1 MKRQLL
7 SLSFLAL
14 GLLGALIIGAS
25 LGLAQ
30 TAQTVDN
37 PRPTPTP
44 VEPTEPLE
52 PRPAPVPAGPD
63 IPLMPDLVVEEI
75 RVVPPSPYI
84 NEEATILVT
93 IKNVG
98 PLDVRVEPPPPN
110 NFWSDL
116 YIDPSVVPIQ
126 LGQDGEASW
135 GCQAIWM
142 CSGCSRTLVTTWTFD
157 DVKTYA
163 LWAQVDTD
171 GHVAEGNEN
180 NNVTGPLNVSVVAR
194 DQVRHQTH
202 QDFQNGLA
210 SGLDLSH
217 PDGVIRR
224 GIFDEPS
231 SEPGVYTPDWMI
243 NDTTGTLPTS
253 VNQVKPTLTGDGQG
267 RLFAAWEDGRNGGV
281 YNRDIYF
288 SSSAAYPWETWG
300 ADVRINDDAG
310 QVNQV
315 SPALTYDRS
324 RGRLYAAWQ
333 DGRNGDFDIYF
344 AYSDNNGS
352 TWSAN
357 QQISIDPI
365 NSPDAHQLNP
375 SIAVGPSKGGGGDA
389 VYVVWQDQRNGND
402 DVYII
407 RSGNGGASWGP
418 AYFVTDDPEMTAQNQ
433 VAPSVGVDGQGQ
445 VFVTWEDWRDP
456 IHPEIYVSW
465 SWDEGET
472 FGKDVPVSIS
482 GEGTSYR
489 VQPTMVVST
498 TREIVEE
505 WDPQQEITVT
515 VEVDI
520 TAIHLAWQEGQG
532 VNADIYYGFATY
544 DYYQPETCPWPYDF
558 CFKGMQKINGFVID
572 SDYVLPPDTGPTWS
586 IEPSWQ
592 GGVTMAP
599 ASVNDLTYCHAG
611 SLLTYTKGVF
621 LAWSDARSY
630 DDWRYEIHT
639 RRIASPGGNPKSFQ
653 ACEDQST
660 GVVNDNA
667 KIYAYR
673 NDLEVYRVYK
683 PAATRQL
690 DPSIYASPPSAP
702 TFQSLMA
709 VAWDDDRWDLPLEP
723 NTVRNRDI
731 FMTKTGY
738 NYPQG
743 VYISEPIDSRTV
755 AKWYVL
761 SWYAVTPY
769 AGDVLLQTRFGS
781 TPYPPQDDVAANGWT
796 RWTGNPSSTSVGCL
810 AGVGC
815 YYDAPGRHIVG
826 PGGND
831 WPESRYIQYK
841 VIINGFSRITALSQV
856 TIHYEGPFS
865 VSVPMAMKRKP

>member
-14 GLLGALIIGAS
+14 ALLGILIIGAS
-25 LGLAQ
+25 LGL
-30 TAQTVDN
+30 AQTVDN

-52 PRPAPVPAGPD
+52 PRPSPVPAGPD

-75 RVVPPSPYI
+75 RVVPPSPFI

-98 PLDVRVEPPPPN
+98 PLDVRIDPDPN

-126 LGQDGEASW
+126 LGQDGEAAW
-135 GCQAIWM
+135 GCQAVWM
-142 CSGCSRTLVTTWTFD
+142 CSGCARTLVTTWTFD

-163 LWAQVDTD
+163 LYAQVDTD
-171 GHVAEGNEN
+171 GHVAEANEN
-180 NNVTGPLNVSVVAR
+180 NNVAGPLNISVVSRDRAR
-194 DQVRHQTH
+194 DQTH
-202 QDFQNGLA
+202 QDFQNGVA

-224 GIFDEPS
+224 GIFDEPD
-231 SEPGVYTPDWMI
+231 SEPGVYTPDWMVNSI
-243 NDTTGTLPTS
+243 TGTLPTN
-253 VNQVKPTLTGDGQG
+253 VNQVKPSLTGDGQNW
-267 RLFAAWEDGRNGGV
+267 LFAAWEDGRNGGV

-288 SSSAAYPWETWG
+288 SSALYPWETWG
-300 ADVRINDDAG
+300 ADVKINDDG
-310 QVNQV
+310 GLVNQV
-315 SPALTYDRS
+315 SPALAYDRS
-324 RGRLYAAWQ
+324 RSRLYAVWQ
-333 DGRNGDFDIYF
+333 DGRNVDFDIYF
-344 AYSDNNGS
+344 AYSDNNGG

-357 QQISIDPI
+357 QQISIDPV
-365 NSPDAHQLNP
+365 NSPDADQLNP
-375 SIAVGPSKGGGGDA
+375 SIAVGPSKSGGGDA

-402 DVYII
+402 DVYLI

-418 AYFVTDDPEMTAQNQ
+418 AYFVTDDPDMTAQSQ
-433 VAPSVGVDGQGQ
+433 VAPSVGVDGLGQ

-465 SWDEGET
+465 SWDEGVT
-472 FGKDVPVSIS
+472 FGVDVPVSIP
-482 GEGTSYR
+482 GGTSYR
-489 VQPTMVVST
+489 VQPSMVVST

-505 WDPQQEITVT
+505 WDPQLGITVEIET
-515 VEVDI
+515 DI
-520 TAIHLAWQEGQG
+520 TAIHVAWQQGQG
-532 VNADIYYGFATY
+532 VYADIYYGYATY
-544 DYYQPETCPWPYDF
+544 DYYQPEACPGEYDF
-558 CFKGMQKINGFVID
+558 CFAGTQKVNGFVIE
-572 SDYVLPPDTGPTWS
+572 SDYALPPDTGPTWS

-592 GGVTMAP
+592 GGVTLAP
-599 ASVNDLTYCHAG
+599 ASANDLTYCHAD
-611 SLLTYTKGVF
+611 STVVYTKGVF
-621 LAWSDARSY
+621 VAWSDGQSY

-639 RRIASPGGNPKSFQ
+639 RRIASPGGNPKQ
-653 ACEDQST
+653 YELCEDQST

-673 NDLEVYRVYK
+673 NDVEVYRVFK

-690 DPSIYASPPSAP
+690 DPSIYAARPSAP
-702 TFQSLMA
+702 TFQSLVA
-709 VAWDDDRWDLPLEP
+709 VAWDDDRWDRPLEP
-723 NTVRNRDI
+723 NTVRNRDV

-743 VYISEPIDSRTV
+743 IYISDPIDSRTV
-755 AKWYVL
+755 ATWYVL
-761 SWYAVTPY
+761 SWYAVTQH
-769 AGDVLLQTRFGS
+769 AGDVLFQTRFGS
-781 TPYPPQDDVAANGWT
+781 TPYPPHDDVAANGWT

-826 PGGND
+826 PDGSD

-841 VIINGFSRITALSQV
+841 VIINGFSRVTAVSQV

-865 VSVPMAMKRKP
+865 VALPMVIKRKP